1 MPKQTGQPL
10 LVDPPTNSLRRRT
23 ELPFQLGI
31 VKIQTY
37 NAVNMSTIQSV
48 PAQVQSIHS
57 LISDANSPLLT
68 DYYFKIVVQT
78 TAPLRSF
85 IRE

>member
-1 MPKQTGQPL
+1 
-10 LVDPPTNSLRRRT
+10 
-23 ELPFQLGI
+23 
-31 VKIQTY
+31 
-37 NAVNMSTIQSV
+37 V
-48 PAQVQSIHS
+48 PAQVQSIHN

-78 TAPLRSF
+78 TAPLGSF